1 MRTEAHQKFAYRSDP
16 FLSWYCSILGY
27 LVAATVL
34 AVAIFA
40 ALGGAAN

>member
-1 MRTEAHQKFAYRSDP
+1 MKKYVYRSDP

-40 ALGGAAN
+40 ALGEVAN